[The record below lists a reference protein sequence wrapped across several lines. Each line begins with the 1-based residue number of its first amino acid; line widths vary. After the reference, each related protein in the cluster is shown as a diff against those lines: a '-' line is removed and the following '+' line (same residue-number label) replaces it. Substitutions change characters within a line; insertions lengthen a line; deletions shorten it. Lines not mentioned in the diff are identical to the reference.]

1 MYGNWRINVQPTR
14 QLIDEL
20 YAEKVRRARATPIE
34 KKLEA
39 GPMLYEFAHEAA
51 RAGIRA
57 QFPNITPQEVEAKL
71 QQRLALAARLEE
83 AAWTQTP

>member
-1 MYGNWRINVQPTR
+1 MLPT
-14 QLIDEL
+14 QELIDDI

-39 GPMLYEFAHEAA
+39 GPMLYEFAREAT

-57 QFPNITPQEVEAKL
+57 QFPNISPQELETKL
-71 QQRLALAARLEE
+71 QQRLAIAARLEE
-83 AAWTQTP
+83 TVWTPN

>member
-1 MYGNWRINVQPTR
+1 MGPT
-14 QLIDEL
+14 QELIDEI

-39 GPMLYEFAHEAA
+39 GPMLFELAREAA

-57 QFPNITPQEVEAKL
+57 QFPNISPQEVEAKL
-71 QQRLALAARLEE
+71 QQRSVIAVRLEE
-83 AAWTQTP
+83 TAWTPN